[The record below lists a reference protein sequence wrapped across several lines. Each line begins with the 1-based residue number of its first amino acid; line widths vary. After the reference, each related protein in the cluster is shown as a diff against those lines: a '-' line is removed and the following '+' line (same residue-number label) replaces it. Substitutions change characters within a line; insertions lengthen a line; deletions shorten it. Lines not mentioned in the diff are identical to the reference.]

1 MPIHPATPLPQ
12 PETNPAEPGHAGS
25 AEREAFYARGRAAL
39 EEMERTGISFTVEEV
54 SEYLGRKLM
63 AKRVELLPSKGS

>member
-1 MPIHPATPLPQ
+1 MPTDPATPSPQ
-12 PETNPAEPGHAGS
+12 PQASPAEPGHAR
-25 AEREAFYARGRAAL
+25 AVEREAFYARGRAAL